1 MEKTWRWFG
10 KKDKITLDMLRQIGV
25 EGIVTALHDV
35 PNGEI
40 WTEEAINDLKTYI
53 ESYGLR
59 WSVVESL
66 PVCEAIKYAGPER
79 EQLIENYKISL
90 ANLGKC
96 GVKTVCYNFMPVID
110 WIRTDLQHPW
120 ADEAIKYAGPERE
133 QLIENYKI
141 SLANLGK
148 CGVKTVCYNFMPVID
163 WIRTDLQHP
172 WADGTSSLYFDR
184 VRFAYFDLRILQRE
198 GAEKDYSAEELAKV
212 TELDKTITEAEKDS
226 LVDAIIVK
234 TQGFVN
240 GNIKEGDKNPVNI
253 FRNLLALY
261 KGIDRDA
268 LRENMRYFLA
278 AIMPVCEEYGVNM
291 CVHPDDP
298 PFQVLGLPRIVTNE
312 EDIAWFLNAVDNP
325 HNGLTFCAGSLSA
338 GEHNDTRELARKFAS
353 RTHFVHLRSTAA
365 MPGGNFIESSHLTGR
380 GHLIDLIRIFEKENP
395 NLPMR
400 VDHGR
405 MMLGDEDKGYNP
417 GYSFHGRM
425 LALAQVEGM
434 MAVVQDEMK
443 QKETQA

>member
-1 MEKTWRWFG
+1 MMEKTWRWFG
-10 KKDKITLDMLRQIGV
+10 KKDKITLPMLRQIGV

-40 WTEEAINDLKTYI
+40 WTVEAINDLKSYI

-66 PVCEAIKYAGPER
+66 PVCEAIKYAGAER
-79 EQLIENYKISL
+79 EQLIDNYKTSL

-96 GVKTVCYNFMPVID
+96 GIKTVCYNFMPVID
-110 WIRTDLQHPW
+110 WIRTDLQYPW
-120 ADEAIKYAGPERE
+120 P
-133 QLIENYKI
+133 
-141 SLANLGK
+141 
-148 CGVKTVCYNFMPVID
+148 
-163 WIRTDLQHP
+163 
-172 WADGTSSLYFDR
+172 DGTSSLYYDR
-184 VRFAYFDLRILQRE
+184 IRFAYFDIRILERE
-198 GAEKDYSAEELAKV
+198 GAEKDYTEEELQKV
-212 TELDKTITEAEKDS
+212 AELDKVITEADKDA
-226 LVDAIIVK
+226 LIDTIIVK

-240 GNIKEGDKNPVNI
+240 GNIKEGDKNPVAI
-253 FRNLLALY
+253 FKRLLALY
-261 KGIDRDA
+261 KDIDRDT
-268 LRENMRYFLA
+268 LRENMRYFLS

-312 EDIAWFLNAVDNP
+312 NDIEWFLNAVDNP

-338 GEHNDTRELARKFAS
+338 GKHNDTRELAKKFAK

-365 MPGGNFIESSHLTGR
+365 MQSGNFIESSHLTGR

-395 NLPMR
+395 GLPMR

-434 MAVVQDEMK
+434 MAVVDDE
-443 QKETQA
+443 KERQIIL

>member
-1 MEKTWRWFG
+1 MMEKTWRWFG
-10 KKDKITLDMLRQIGV
+10 KKDKITLPMLRQIGV

-40 WTEEAINDLKTYI
+40 WTVEAINDLKSYI

-66 PVCEAIKYAGPER
+66 PVCEAIKYAGVER

-96 GVKTVCYNFMPVID
+96 GIKTVCYNFMPVID

-120 ADEAIKYAGPERE
+120 P
-133 QLIENYKI
+133 
-141 SLANLGK
+141 
-148 CGVKTVCYNFMPVID
+148 
-163 WIRTDLQHP
+163 
-172 WADGTSSLYFDR
+172 DGTSSLYYDR
-184 VRFAYFDLRILQRE
+184 VRFAYFDIRILERE
-198 GAEKDYSAEELAKV
+198 GAEKDYTEEELRKV
-212 TELDKTITEAEKDS
+212 AELDKVITEAEKDA
-226 LVDAIIVK
+226 LIDTIIVK

-240 GNIKEGDKNPVNI
+240 GNIKEGDKNPVSI
-253 FRNLLALY
+253 FKRLLALY
-261 KGIDRDA
+261 KDINRDA
-268 LRENMRYFLA
+268 LRENMRYFLS

-312 EDIAWFLNAVDNP
+312 NDIEWFLNAVDNP

-338 GEHNDTRELARKFAS
+338 GEHNDTRELAKKFAK

-365 MPGGNFIESSHLTGR
+365 MQGGNFIESSHLTGR
-380 GHLIDLIRIFEKENP
+380 GHLIDLIRIFENENP
-395 NLPMR
+395 GLPMR

-434 MAVVQDEMK
+434 MAVVDDE
-443 QKETQA
+443 KERQIKL

>member
-1 MEKTWRWFG
+1 
-10 KKDKITLDMLRQIGV
+10 MLRQIGV

-40 WTEEAINDLKTYI
+40 WTVEAINDLKSYI

-66 PVCEAIKYAGPER
+66 PVCEAIKYAGAER
-79 EQLIENYKISL
+79 EQLIENYKVSL

-96 GVKTVCYNFMPVID
+96 GIKTVCYNFMPVID

-120 ADEAIKYAGPERE
+120 P
-133 QLIENYKI
+133 
-141 SLANLGK
+141 
-148 CGVKTVCYNFMPVID
+148 
-163 WIRTDLQHP
+163 
-172 WADGTSSLYFDR
+172 DGTSSLYYDR
-184 VRFAYFDLRILQRE
+184 IRFAYFDIRILERE
-198 GAEKDYSAEELAKV
+198 GAEKDYTEEELQKV
-212 TELDKTITEAEKDS
+212 AELDKVITEAEKDA
-226 LVDAIIVK
+226 LIDTIIVK

-240 GNIKEGDKNPVNI
+240 GNIKEGDKNPVSI
-253 FRNLLALY
+253 FKRLLALY
-261 KGIDRDA
+261 KDINRDA
-268 LRENMRYFLA
+268 LRENMRYFLS

-312 EDIAWFLNAVDNP
+312 NDIEWFLNAVDNP

-338 GEHNDTRELARKFAS
+338 DEHNDTRELAKKFAK

-365 MPGGNFIESSHLTGR
+365 MQGGNFIESSHLTGR
-380 GHLIDLIRIFEKENP
+380 GHLIDLIRIFENENP
-395 NLPMR
+395 GLPMR

-434 MAVVQDEMK
+434 MAVVDDEK
-443 QKETQA
+443 RRQIIL

>member
-10 KKDKITLDMLRQIGV
+10 KKDKITLSMLRQIGV
-25 EGIVTALHDV
+25 EGIVTALHEV

-40 WTEEAINDLKTYI
+40 WTVEAINDLKQYI
-53 ESYGLR
+53 ESYGMR

-79 EQLIENYKISL
+79 DQLIENYKVSL

-110 WIRTDLQHPW
+110 WVRTDLH
-120 ADEAIKYAGPERE
+120 
-133 QLIENYKI
+133 
-141 SLANLGK
+141 
-148 CGVKTVCYNFMPVID
+148 
-163 WIRTDLQHP
+163 HP
-172 WADGTSSLYFDR
+172 WADGSSSLYYDR
-184 VRFAYFDLRILQRE
+184 VRFAYFDTRILQRA
-198 GAEKDYSAEELAKV
+198 GAEKDYTEEELRKV
-212 TELDKTITEAEKDS
+212 AELDKVITEVEKDE

-240 GNIKEGDKNPVNI
+240 GNIREGDKQPVAI
-253 FRNLLALY
+253 FKRLLSLY
-261 KGIDRDA
+261 DGIDRDA
-268 LRENMRYFLA
+268 LRENMRYFLSVV
-278 AIMPVCEEYGVNM
+278 MPVCEEYGVNM

-298 PFQVLGLPRIVTNE
+298 PFQILGLPRIVTNE
-312 EDIAWFLNAVDNP
+312 EDIDWFLRAVDNP

-338 GEHNDTRELARKFAS
+338 GEHNDTRELARKFAK

-365 MPGGNFIESSHLTGR
+365 MPGGNFIESSHLSGR
-380 GHLIDLIRIFEKENP
+380 GHLIDLIRIFEQERP
-395 NLPMR
+395 GLPMR

-434 MAVVQDEMK
+434 MAVVEDELK
-443 QKETQA
+443 RGISL

>member
-1 MEKTWRWFG
+1 MMEKTWRWFG
-10 KKDKITLDMLRQIGV
+10 KKDKITLSMLRQIGV

-40 WTEEAINDLKTYI
+40 WTVEAINDLKQYI
-53 ESYGLR
+53 ESYGMR

-79 EQLIENYKISL
+79 DQLIENYKVSL

-110 WIRTDLQHPW
+110 WVRTDLQHPW
-120 ADEAIKYAGPERE
+120 P
-133 QLIENYKI
+133 
-141 SLANLGK
+141 
-148 CGVKTVCYNFMPVID
+148 
-163 WIRTDLQHP
+163 
-172 WADGTSSLYFDR
+172 DGSSSLYYDR
-184 VRFAYFDLRILQRE
+184 VRFAYFDTRILQRE
-198 GAEKDYSAEELAKV
+198 GAEKDYTEEELRKV
-212 TELDKTITEAEKDS
+212 AELDKVITEAEKDE

-240 GNIKEGDKNPVNI
+240 GNIREGDKNPVAI
-253 FRNLLALY
+253 FKRLLSLY
-261 KGIDRDA
+261 DGIDRDA
-268 LRENMRYFLA
+268 LRENMRYFLS

-298 PFQVLGLPRIVTNE
+298 PFQILGLPRIVTNE
-312 EDIAWFLNAVDNP
+312 EDIDWFLRAVDNP

-338 GEHNDTRELARKFAS
+338 GEHNDTRELAKKFAK

-365 MPGGNFIESSHLTGR
+365 MPGGNFIESSHLSGR
-380 GHLIDLIRIFEKENP
+380 GHLIDLIRIFEQENP
-395 NLPMR
+395 GLPMR

-405 MMLGDEDKGYNP
+405 MMLGDEDKGYNA

-425 LALAQVEGM
+425 FALAQVEGM
-434 MAVVQDEMK
+434 MAVVEDELK
-443 QKETQA
+443 RGVTL

>member
-1 MEKTWRWFG
+1 MMEKTWRWFG
-10 KKDKITLDMLRQIGV
+10 KKDKITLPMLRQIGV

-40 WTEEAINDLKTYI
+40 WTVEAINDLKSYI

-66 PVCEAIKYAGPER
+66 PVCEAIKYAGAER
-79 EQLIENYKISL
+79 EQLIENYKVSL

-96 GVKTVCYNFMPVID
+96 GIKTVCYNFMPVID

-120 ADEAIKYAGPERE
+120 P
-133 QLIENYKI
+133 
-141 SLANLGK
+141 
-148 CGVKTVCYNFMPVID
+148 
-163 WIRTDLQHP
+163 
-172 WADGTSSLYFDR
+172 DGTSSLYYDR
-184 VRFAYFDLRILQRE
+184 IRFAYFDIRILERE
-198 GAEKDYSAEELAKV
+198 GAEKDYTEEELQKV
-212 TELDKTITEAEKDS
+212 AELDKVITEAEKDA
-226 LVDAIIVK
+226 LIDTIIVK

-240 GNIKEGDKNPVNI
+240 GNIKEGDKNPVSI
-253 FRNLLALY
+253 FKRLLALY
-261 KGIDRDA
+261 KDINRDA
-268 LRENMRYFLA
+268 LRENMRYFLS

-312 EDIAWFLNAVDNP
+312 NDIEWFLNAVDNP

-338 GEHNDTRELARKFAS
+338 DEHNDTRELAKKFAK

-365 MPGGNFIESSHLTGR
+365 MQGGNFIESSHLTGR
-380 GHLIDLIRIFEKENP
+380 GHLIDLIRIFENENP
-395 NLPMR
+395 GLPMR

-405 MMLGDEDKGYNP
+405 LMLGDEDKGYNA

-434 MAVVQDEMK
+434 MAVVDDE
-443 QKETQA
+443 KERQIIL

>member
-1 MEKTWRWFG
+1 MMEKTWRWFG
-10 KKDKITLDMLRQIGV
+10 KKDKITLPMLRQIGV

-40 WTEEAINDLKTYI
+40 WTVEAINDLKSYI

-66 PVCEAIKYAGPER
+66 PVCEAIKYAGAER
-79 EQLIENYKISL
+79 EQLIENYKVSL

-96 GVKTVCYNFMPVID
+96 GIKTVCYNFMPVID

-120 ADEAIKYAGPERE
+120 P
-133 QLIENYKI
+133 
-141 SLANLGK
+141 
-148 CGVKTVCYNFMPVID
+148 
-163 WIRTDLQHP
+163 
-172 WADGTSSLYFDR
+172 DGTSSLYYDR
-184 VRFAYFDLRILQRE
+184 IRFAYFDIRILERE
-198 GAEKDYSAEELAKV
+198 GAEKDYTEEELQKV
-212 TELDKTITEAEKDS
+212 AELDKVITEAEKDA
-226 LVDAIIVK
+226 LIDTIIVK

-240 GNIKEGDKNPVNI
+240 GNIKEGDKNPVSI
-253 FRNLLALY
+253 FKRLLALY
-261 KGIDRDA
+261 KDINRDA
-268 LRENMRYFLA
+268 LRENMRYFLS

-312 EDIAWFLNAVDNP
+312 NDIEWFLNAVDNP

-338 GEHNDTRELARKFAS
+338 DEHNDTRELAKKFAK

-365 MPGGNFIESSHLTGR
+365 MQGGNFIESSHLTGR
-380 GHLIDLIRIFEKENP
+380 GHLVDLIRIFENENP
-395 NLPMR
+395 GLPMR

-434 MAVVQDEMK
+434 MAVVDDEK
-443 QKETQA
+443 KHQVSL

>member
-10 KKDKITLDMLRQIGV
+10 KKDKITLSMLRQIGV
-25 EGIVTALHDV
+25 EGIVTALHEV

-40 WTEEAINDLKTYI
+40 WTLEAINDLKQYI

-79 EQLIENYKISL
+79 DELIEKYKVSL
-90 ANLGKC
+90 ANLGKA

-120 ADEAIKYAGPERE
+120 P
-133 QLIENYKI
+133 
-141 SLANLGK
+141 
-148 CGVKTVCYNFMPVID
+148 
-163 WIRTDLQHP
+163 
-172 WADGTSSLYFDR
+172 DGTSSLYFDMA
-184 VRFAYFDLRILQRE
+184 RFAYFDTKILQRE
-198 GAEKDYSAEELAKV
+198 GAENDYDASVLERVEA
-212 TELDKTITEAEKDS
+212 LDKVMTEAEKDELIDS
-226 LVDAIIVK
+226 IIVK

-240 GNIKEGDKNPVNI
+240 GNIKEGDLAPVSI
-253 FRNLLALY
+253 FRGLLKQY
-261 KGIDRDA
+261 EGITRDQ

-298 PFQVLGLPRIVTNE
+298 PFQVLGLPRIVTCE
-312 EDIAWFLNAVDNP
+312 EDIQWFLNAVDNP

-338 GEHNDTRELARKFAS
+338 GAHNDVVAMAEKFAS
-353 RTHFVHLRSTAA
+353 RTHFVHLRSCNILSD
-365 MPGGNFIESSHLTGR
+365 GNFIEASHLEGR
-380 GHLIDLIRIFEKENP
+380 GHLVQLVKIFQKQKAD
-395 NLPMR
+395 LPMR

-405 MMLGDEDKGYNP
+405 TMLGDEDKGYNP

-425 LALAQVEGM
+425 LALGQVDGI
-434 MAVVQDEMK
+434 MAAV
-443 QKETQA
+443 KELDR

>member
-1 MEKTWRWFG
+1 MMEKTWRWFG
-10 KKDKITLDMLRQIGV
+10 KKDKITLPMLRQIGV

-40 WTEEAINDLKTYI
+40 WTMEAINDLKSYI
-53 ESYGLR
+53 DSYGLR
-59 WSVVESL
+59 WSIVESL
-66 PVCEAIKYAGPER
+66 PVCEAIKYAGAER

-96 GVKTVCYNFMPVID
+96 GIKTVCYNFMPVID

-120 ADEAIKYAGPERE
+120 P
-133 QLIENYKI
+133 
-141 SLANLGK
+141 
-148 CGVKTVCYNFMPVID
+148 
-163 WIRTDLQHP
+163 
-172 WADGTSSLYFDR
+172 DGTSSLYYDHI
-184 VRFAYFDLRILQRE
+184 RFAYFDIRILERE
-198 GAEKDYSAEELAKV
+198 GAEKDYTEEELQKV
-212 TELDKTITEAEKDS
+212 AELDKVITEAEKDA
-226 LVDAIIVK
+226 LIDTIIVK

-240 GNIKEGDKNPVNI
+240 GNIKEGDKNPVSI
-253 FRNLLALY
+253 FKRLLALY
-261 KGIDRDA
+261 KDIDRDA
-268 LRENMRYFLA
+268 LRENMRYFLS

-312 EDIAWFLNAVDNP
+312 NDIEWFLNAVDNP

-338 GEHNDTRELARKFAS
+338 GEHNDTRELAKKFAK

-365 MPGGNFIESSHLTGR
+365 MQGGNFIESSHLTGR
-380 GHLIDLIRIFEKENP
+380 GHLIDLIRIFENENP
-395 NLPMR
+395 GLPMR

-434 MAVVQDEMK
+434 MAVVDDEK
-443 QKETQA
+443 RRQIIL

>member
-1 MEKTWRWFG
+1 MMEKTWRWFG
-10 KKDKITLDMLRQIGV
+10 KKDKITLPMLRQIGV

-40 WTEEAINDLKTYI
+40 WTVEAINDLKSYI

-66 PVCEAIKYAGPER
+66 PVCEAIKYAGAER
-79 EQLIENYKISL
+79 EQLIENYKVSL

-96 GVKTVCYNFMPVID
+96 GIKTVCYNFMPVID

-120 ADEAIKYAGPERE
+120 P
-133 QLIENYKI
+133 
-141 SLANLGK
+141 
-148 CGVKTVCYNFMPVID
+148 
-163 WIRTDLQHP
+163 
-172 WADGTSSLYFDR
+172 DGTSSLYYDR
-184 VRFAYFDLRILQRE
+184 IRFAYFDIRILERE
-198 GAEKDYSAEELAKV
+198 GAEKDYTEEELQKV
-212 TELDKTITEAEKDS
+212 TELDKVITEEEKDA
-226 LVDAIIVK
+226 LIDTIIVK

-240 GNIKEGDKNPVNI
+240 GNIKEGDKNPVAI
-253 FRNLLALY
+253 FKRLLALY
-261 KGIDRDA
+261 KDIDRDT
-268 LRENMRYFLA
+268 LRENMRYFLS

-298 PFQVLGLPRIVTNE
+298 PFQILGLPRIVTNE
-312 EDIAWFLNAVDNP
+312 SDIEWFLNAVNNP

-338 GEHNDTRELARKFAS
+338 GEHNDTRELAKKFAK

-365 MPGGNFIESSHLTGR
+365 MQGGNFIESSHLTGR
-380 GHLIDLIRIFEKENP
+380 GHLIDLIRIFENENP
-395 NLPMR
+395 GLPMR

-434 MAVVQDEMK
+434 MAVVDDEK
-443 QKETQA
+443 RRQIIL